1 MMSIYQSARINERV
15 HFPVT
20 EKEYPLELM
29 ANENKFNLKVKEK
42 YDIRGFLDR
51 SNVDEE
57 DYLKLKKQGI
67 PHHLLMQKVK
77 RI

>member
-1 MMSIYQSARINERV
+1 MSIYQSARTNERV
-15 HFPVT
+15 NFPVT

-29 ANENKFNLKVKEK
+29 ANEDKFNLKVKEK

-57 DYLKLKKQGI
+57 DYFKLKKQGI

-77 RI
+77 RK

>member
-1 MMSIYQSARINERV
+1 
-15 HFPVT
+15 
-20 EKEYPLELM
+20 M

-51 SNVDEE
+51 SNVDEK